1 VIIVPIWRGG
11 GTRLKVLEALA
22 TGRPVV
28 GTTLGVSGIGFRD
41 GVHGITC
48 DAPSEL
54 ANAVAALIDDVT
66 RAKALGAEG
75 RALAERYRW
84 RTCLSPAED
93 LYRRYAATM
102 V

>member
-1 VIIVPIWRGG
+1 
-11 GTRLKVLEALA
+11 
-22 TGRPVV
+22 
-28 GTTLGVSGIGFRD
+28 
-41 GVHGITC
+41 
-48 DAPSEL
+48 
-54 ANAVAALIDDVT
+54 VAALIDDVT